1 VSQLLPAW
9 LTRTPR
15 PVRSY
20 TRPARGAELIRYQ
33 HLCKSF
39 GDHLVYQDLDLTVNE
54 GETLTVIGGSGSG
67 KSVLLKCLVGLVSP
81 DAGRVVFEGQDLSG
95 FDEQAYGEV
104 RKNIALV
111 FQNSALFDSL
121 TVSQNV
127 AYPMLERDPHLKPA
141 ELAERVHQKLVLV
154 DLPDA
159 GPLKPSELSGGM
171 RKRVGLARAIANDP
185 DVILWDEPTTGLDP
199 LSTRMINDLIIQ
211 MHRNLKCTS
220 VVVTH
225 DMASAF
231 RISDRIAMLAHHAII
246 EVGTVEAMKA
256 SQQPDVRAFFDAEA

>member
-1 VSQLLPAW
+1 MNAPAW
-9 LTRTPR
+9 FRGAQKPKPR
-15 PVRSY
+15 LA
-20 TRPARGAELIRYQ
+20 RPARGEALIRFE
-33 HLCKSF
+33 HLSKAF
-39 GDHLVYQDLDLTVNE
+39 GTHVVFDDLNLTVNE

-231 RISDRIAMLAHHAII
+231 RISDRIAILAHHAII